1 MTKKYTTV
9 IFDMDGTLLN
19 TLEDLQSSVNHA
31 MRSCGFPEHSLENIR
46 KFVGN
51 GIERLL
57 ELAVPDGKD
66 NPKFSQAFE
75 AFKADY
81 AIHCNDKTKPYDG
94 VLELMKVLKEHQ
106 IKMAIVSNKADF
118 GVQKLLEIYFGEVV
132 DVAIGQRENLRKKP
146 EPDMVWEALKEL
158 GANKD
163 EAVYIGD
170 SEVDL
175 ATARN
180 SGLPCISVEW
190 GFRDRGFLEKE
201 GAECIVGSAKELEKL
216 LLS

>member
-31 MRSCGFPEHSLENIR
+31 MRSCSFPEHSLENIR

-51 GIERLL
+51 GMERLL
-57 ELAVPDGKD
+57 ELAVPDGKE

-81 AIHCNDKTKPYDG
+81 AIHCNDKTRPYDG
-94 VLELMKVLKEHQ
+94 VLELMRALKEHG

-132 DVAIGQRENLRKKP
+132 TVAIGQRENLRKKP
-146 EPDMVWEALKEL
+146 APDMVWEALKEL
-158 GANKD
+158 GAEKE
-163 EAVYIGD
+163 EAVYVGD

-175 ATARN
+175 ATAGN
-180 SGLPCISVEW
+180 SGLPCISVAW
-190 GFRDRGFLEKE
+190 GFRDRSFLEKE
-201 GAECIVGSAKELEKL
+201 GAEIIVSSAKELEKL

>member
-31 MRSCGFPEHSLENIR
+31 MRSCGFPEHPLENIR

-57 ELAVPDGKD
+57 ELAVPDGKE

-75 AFKADY
+75 DFKEDY
-81 AIHCNDKTKPYDG
+81 AIHCNDKTRPYDG
-94 VLELMKVLKEHQ
+94 VLELMRVLKEHG

-132 DVAIGQRENLRKKP
+132 TVAIGQRDNLRKKP
-146 EPDMVWEALKEL
+146 APDMVWEALKEL
-158 GANKD
+158 GSEKE

-175 ATARN
+175 ATAGN

-190 GFRDRGFLEKE
+190 GFRDRSFLEKE
-201 GAECIVGSAKELEKL
+201 GAECIVSSAKELEKL

>member
-31 MRSCGFPEHSLENIR
+31 MRSCNFPEHSLENIR

-57 ELAVPDGKD
+57 ELAVPDGKE
-66 NPKFSQAFE
+66 NPKFSQALE
-75 AFKADY
+75 DFKADY
-81 AIHCNDKTKPYDG
+81 AIHCNDKTRPYDG
-94 VLELMKVLKEHQ
+94 VLELMKVLKEHG

-118 GVQKLLEIYFGEVV
+118 GVKKLLEIYFGEVV
-132 DVAIGQRENLRKKP
+132 AAAIGQRENLRKKP
-146 EPDMVWEALKEL
+146 APDMVWEALKEL
-158 GANKD
+158 GAKKE
-163 EAVYIGD
+163 EAVYVGD

-190 GFRDRGFLEKE
+190 GFRDRDFLEKE
-201 GAECIVGSAKELEKL
+201 GAECIVSSAEELEKL
-216 LLS
+216 LLP